1 MLRAEVAH
9 RGVRVGVAY
18 LSWVDTDMV
27 RGGDEDEIFAEQ
39 RRRLPWP
46 ASRTSSLDAAVSR
59 LVAGISRRSA
69 HVYVPAWVRV
79 VQWLPRGLMPAL
91 ASQQGAREVARFAS
105 RLDATA
111 QTRLAP
117 VGPGGRAGSAAAARS
132 ADIIGQ

>member
-1 MLRAEVAH
+1 M
-9 RGVRVGVAY
+9 
-18 LSWVDTDMV
+18 
-27 RGGDEDEIFAEQ
+27 AEQ

-46 ASRTSSLDAAVSR
+46 VSVTTSVDVAVSR
-59 LVAGISRRSA
+59 LVAGISRRSP

-91 ASQQGAREVARFAS
+91 VSLRGAGEMARLAS

-132 ADIIGQ
+132 ADITGQ